1 MNLLNFE
8 NVSQPGSAV
17 GSRFHSL
24 FYIFAPTCSLL
35 VPFYN
40 YQLVSPGIMCAF
52 VSVTSTVAYC
62 PSPRLQ
68 SMKEIKKAILELGQ
82 RLTAEF

>member
-1 MNLLNFE
+1 MDKWMDLSNFE

-17 GSRFHSL
+17 DSLFHSL

-40 YQLVSPGIMCAF
+40 YQLV
-52 VSVTSTVAYC
+52 
-62 PSPRLQ
+62 
-68 SMKEIKKAILELGQ
+68 
-82 RLTAEF
+82 